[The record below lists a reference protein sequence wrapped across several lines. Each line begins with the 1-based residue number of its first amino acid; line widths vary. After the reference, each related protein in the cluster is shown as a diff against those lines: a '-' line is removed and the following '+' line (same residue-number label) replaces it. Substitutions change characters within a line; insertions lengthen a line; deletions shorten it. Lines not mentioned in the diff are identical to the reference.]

1 MKAVASAL
9 ALVLMSFAIS
19 GQASPRIV
27 TLTPHATELVFAAGA
42 GHQIVATVSS
52 SNYPVAAKDIE
63 RIGDG
68 VNTSIEQVL
77 AWSPDWVIGW
87 PSPLMTQLETLGIQT
102 WVSNPQSLESIG
114 TEVLDMAQRLGDPD
128 AAAAWH
134 ADYTARLMQLRPK
147 AQTEMR
153 VVLFASSDGQF
164 VIGRHDLINET
175 LGRCGATNPFAA
187 SAASAPL
194 VSAESLIAV
203 EADVMI
209 SGRPMDNIAT
219 LPQAI
224 PLYVV
229 DADKLYRPGPRFLD
243 AALEICALLAKAKR
257 QTK

>member
-1 MKAVASAL
+1 
-9 ALVLMSFAIS
+9 MSFAIS
-19 GQASPRIV
+19 SQAGGRIV

-42 GHQIVATVSS
+42 GHQIVATVAS
-52 SNYPVAAKDIE
+52 SNYPAAAKDIE

-87 PSPLMTQLETLGIQT
+87 PSPLMTQLQSLGIQT
-102 WVSNPQSLESIG
+102 WVSNPQSLEAIG
-114 TEVLDMAQRLGDPD
+114 TEVLEIGQRLGDPD
-128 AAAAWH
+128 QALAWH
-134 ADYTARLMQLRPK
+134 ADYSARLAQLSHT
-147 AQTEMR
+147 AQTDLR
-153 VVLFASSDGQF
+153 VVIFASADGQF
-164 VIGRHDLINET
+164 VIGRHALINEA
-175 LGRCGATNPFAA
+175 LKRCGATNPFAA

-203 EADVMI
+203 DADVMI
-209 SGRPMDNIAT
+209 SGRPMDNTAT

-229 DADKLYRPGPRFLD
+229 DADKLYRPGPRFVD
-243 AALEICALLAKAKR
+243 AALEICALLAKAAR